1 VTAYERVTH
10 ALGLL
15 DQATTSP
22 GRINAAPVGPDRDIH
37 EARLARDHAGVVH
50 LLVALPPGR
59 KPFELPLGEVLPA
72 EWLEQPL
79 DDGSLTSLDIASR
92 DPTLTPTFLS
102 LVGEMLSRVDESGE
116 PCIDALMRVLNAWR
130 AALARGQRGLSR
142 QRAIGLFGELTVLFR
157 LAQLDPPRARAA
169 WRGQEGYK
177 HDFFLRNALEVKAYT
192 GGDSPAVDIHGAH
205 QLDPPPGASL
215 HLFAIR
221 LEESADGQTVSELI
235 DSIDASGLPKGM
247 LFERSTDDSP
257 IVSENTMRFVVA
269 SERLFRV
276 TPEFP
281 GLRVA
286 TLGETAFSA
295 VQNLRYSLLLDA
307 CPDEVDPS
315 RLADVLVDL

>member
-1 VTAYERVTH
+1 MTAYERVTH

-15 DQATTSP
+15 DQETPSP
-22 GRINAAPVGPDRDIH
+22 GQINAAPVGPDRDIH

-50 LLVALPPGR
+50 LLVALPSGR
-59 KPFELPLGEVLPA
+59 KPFDLPLGEVLPA

-79 DDGSLTSLDIASR
+79 DDGSAMSLDIASH
-92 DPTLTPTFLS
+92 DPKLTPTFLS

-130 AALARGQRGLSR
+130 AALARGQRTLSR
-142 QRAIGLFGELTVLFR
+142 QRAVGLFGELTVLLR

-205 QLDPPPGASL
+205 QLDPPRGGSL
-215 HLFAIR
+215 HLFALR

-235 DSIDASGLPKGM
+235 DSIDAAGIPKGM

-257 IVSENTMRFVVA
+257 IVIEDTMRFLVA
-269 SERLFRV
+269 GERLFHV

-281 GLRVA
+281 GLRVSR
-286 TLGETAFSA
+286 LGQTAFSA

-307 CPDEVDPS
+307 CPNAVDPDLLS
-315 RLADVLVDL
+315 DVLADL